1 MANIKQ
7 TDLLKYLADKFNTN
21 SFGIPFKM
29 GAYEPYV
36 DASERVHLYIYA
48 PQNPYDHFDE
58 RNVFNEETYQVEKTN
73 FVVMSGGI
81 ASGEYTPL
89 PQHQLV
95 SYDVTLSFLV
105 FIDNPISEIIRLAIE
120 EVRDNLI
127 GNLDKIEITEI
138 DLTNEAI
145 DAPLVTDYLRIA
157 TTADS
162 IVFGDIQEIM
172 GRRYIEYSLTVT
184 MTVTKNVELGNQFE
198 WSIAKIEYTY
208 SWQLITNP
216 KVSTFSQ
223 TATTFAGLTTPTQE
237 GLFAR
242 VGSTSPYTYYKSIA
256 TEVALQESDYETV
269 IPLIADFGTT
279 QDLESFQTLRSF
291 TTTNDKYKQ
300 VHNYVKSRGYAIVF
314 TFLFDSSKPII
325 RELFK
330 ECFKVLH
337 SPNVYVVR
345 MKFKEIDLDDESET
359 FGEYIYEDD
368 MQRET
373 RLVLQEASPS
383 EIVYGEPI
391 VFSVGFSVSAK

>member
-127 GNLDKIEITEI
+127 GNLDKIAITEI

-198 WSIAKIEYTY
+198 WSIAKVEYTY
-208 SWQLITNP
+208 SWQATTEPLR
-216 KVSTFSQ
+216 STYDY
-223 TATTFAGLTTPTQE
+223 TATTLGGLPTPTRE
-237 GLFAR
+237 GLIAR
-242 VGSTSPYTYYKSIA
+242 VGTSTYTYYKSIG
-256 TEVALQESDYETV
+256 TEVTLTNDDFETV

-279 QDLESFQTLRSF
+279 QDLEGFQTLRSF

-300 VHNYVKSRGYAIVF
+300 VHNYVKSRGYANVF

-330 ECFKVLH
+330 ETFTVLAT
-337 SPNVYVVR
+337 PNVYVVR
-345 MKFKEIDLDDESET
+345 MKFKELDENGDYVYET
-359 FGEYIYEDD
+359 D

-373 RLVLQEASPS
+373 RLVLEEASPS